1 LGFLCRYHS
10 QEVLQVK
17 PLIVIDISNV
27 AGYYNEFPP
36 KMENIKIMFQTLKF
50 EYWVIGIADWNLQ
63 YCINNPE
70 FYSSYL
76 KRGIITQVPPKIKAD
91 ILIIMT
97 AKVNDCLMITNDKFR
112 EHINLIPSELW
123 LQEHLYQFEIIN
135 GEFRIYPPY

>member
-1 LGFLCRYHS
+1 
-10 QEVLQVK
+10 
-17 PLIVIDISNV
+17 
-27 AGYYNEFPP
+27 
-36 KMENIKIMFQTLKF
+36 M
-50 EYWVIGIADWNLQ
+50 Q